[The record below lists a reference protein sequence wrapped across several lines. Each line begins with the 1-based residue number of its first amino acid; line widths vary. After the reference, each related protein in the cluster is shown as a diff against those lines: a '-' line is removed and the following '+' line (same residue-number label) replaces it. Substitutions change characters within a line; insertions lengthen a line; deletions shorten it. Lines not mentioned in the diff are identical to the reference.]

1 MIFLIIQHASTNIS
15 PNLSNITVG
24 FFSIFIVQTFIMRK
38 TFTRIRLLT
47 LFTIACFAA
56 SAQSG
61 FWKDVSETSLHIN
74 QDVRKIVP
82 KKYRTLELDTLGVKA
97 FMETAPQEFTPDA
110 KNHPLILSLPMPD
123 GSYSRFSIVK
133 YDMMQPG
140 LAAMFPYFKSY
151 SGQGIDDPYA
161 TIKID
166 WNALGFHAQI
176 LSAVKGA
183 VYIDPYAPGSLMNY
197 ISYNKNDLAPKPFFE
212 DGQLLNTGDKLST
225 PNRTQAGQCVG
236 PTLRKYRLAVACT
249 GEYAR
254 AIGFGTAVT
263 LPQALAAIQTTVNRV
278 NGVYETEVA
287 IRLVLIDS
295 NYKLVFINPTTDP
308 FAGNNNANTLINESQ
323 TQITNRIGSSNFDI
337 GHTVSTGGGGLAG
350 LGVVCTNSQ
359 KASGITGSPTPTG
372 DGYDIDYVAHEI
384 GHQFGGNHTFNAATG
399 SCSGNGS
406 SIANSEPGSGVTIQA
421 YAGICTS
428 VNDLEPHSIPYFNA
442 ISSNEI
448 TTYSINSSGNSC
460 AVQISTGNN
469 PPAIIAGSNYSIP
482 INTPFELTGSGSD
495 PDNDPLTYCWEQI
508 NVGGPFGDWNTPSGD
523 APIFRT
529 FTPVTSPT
537 RYFPQ
542 LSDQINGTTTI
553 GEILPSYARIM
564 KFRLTGRDNRAG
576 SGGICFSE
584 MTVSTIAGTGP
595 FVVTEPNTT
604 VSWEVSTFQKVK
616 WNVAKT
622 DLTPIGAANVII
634 ELSTDGGN
642 TFTEVLAAST
652 PNDGEEEITVPNSI
666 TTTARVRVKA
676 IDNVFYDMSNVDFS
690 IVASTQ
696 SGFVLNNPTVPNSCT
711 GTNMVA
717 NLNSA
722 GLSGFST
729 PITLSAT
736 GNPGPNSV
744 VFGTNP
750 LTPGAAT
757 TVTLSGT
764 VAPGAYTVT
773 VTGTAGTIVKTTNI
787 IFTVGTPAVAAT
799 LTLPANLTTGVTQK
813 PTFTWQAAAGAV
825 SYNLEV
831 ADNAAFN
838 PLTISANVSG
848 ITYTPTT
855 LLAQDAEYYWRL
867 TGVNNCGG
875 GVVAAPY
882 RFKTAQVTCAANIP
896 STDVPKTIS
905 ATGTPTVNSTL
916 NIPTGGVISDVNVL
930 TVQGTHSYVSDLTV
944 SLVSPLGT
952 EVTLFSGVCGS
963 NANFKLSFDD
973 QAPSATIPCPPTSGA
988 TRQPAQP
995 LAAFN
1000 GEDKAGVWTL
1010 KVADGFNQDG
1020 GSLTGW
1026 GLTFCVGQP
1035 TPFPV
1040 KWLTFTGKKNEN
1052 NTVLLQWSTVSEINN
1067 DHFEIERSSNGIE
1080 YNLIGK
1086 MNAATGGGEQ
1096 QYLYND
1102 NKPVFGVNYY
1112 RLKQVDKDGK
1122 FTYSK
1127 IVKVIVSKS
1136 GVQYLVYPNPTVDK
1150 SIVRMLTDMNNVT
1163 LRLNDALGKV
1173 IYKKSIAVVKAGEEI
1188 EIPVK
1193 AFGKG
1198 VYVLSINTAN
1208 SSHIEKV
1215 MVQ

>member
-1 MIFLIIQHASTNIS
+1 
-15 PNLSNITVG
+15 
-24 FFSIFIVQTFIMRK
+24 MRK
-38 TFTRIRLLT
+38 TFTHVRLLT
-47 LFTIACFAA
+47 LFTLLCFTA

-61 FWKDVSETSLHIN
+61 FWKDVSETSFHID
-74 QDVRKIVP
+74 QEARKIVP
-82 KKYRTLELDTLGVKA
+82 KKYRTVELDTLGIKD
-97 FMETAPQEFTPDA
+97 FMETAPREFTPDA

-176 LSAVKGA
+176 LSSVKGA
-183 VYIDPYAPGSLMNY
+183 VYIDPYAPGSLRNY
-197 ISYNKNDLAPKPFFE
+197 ISYNKSDLAPKPFFE
-212 DGQLLNTGDKLST
+212 DGQLLNTGDKLSMS
-225 PNRTQAGQCVG
+225 NRPQVGQCVG

-295 NYKLVFINPTTDP
+295 NHKLVFINPTTDP
-308 FAGNNNANTLINESQ
+308 FAGNSNANTLINESQ
-323 TQITNRIGSSNFDI
+323 TQITNRIGGTNYDI

-359 KASGITGSPTPTG
+359 KARGITGSPTPTG

-399 SCSGNGS
+399 NCSGNGS

-421 YAGICTS
+421 YAGICNS
-428 VNDLEPHSIPYFNA
+428 ANDLEPHSIPYFNA
-442 ISSNEI
+442 ISSDEI
-448 TTYSINSSGNSC
+448 TTYSINSTGNSC
-460 AVQISTGNN
+460 AAQISTGNN
-469 PPAIIAGSNYSIP
+469 PPVIVAGSNYSIP
-482 INTPFELTGSGSD
+482 INTPFVLTGSGTD

-508 NVGGPFGDWNTPSGD
+508 NVGGPFGDWNAPSGD

-529 FTPVTSPT
+529 FIPVTSPT

-553 GEILPSYARIM
+553 GEILPSYARVM
-564 KFRLTGRDNRAG
+564 EFRLTGRDNRAG
-576 SGGICFSE
+576 SGGVCFSE

-595 FVVTEPNTT
+595 FVVTEPNTAI
-604 VSWEVSTFQKVK
+604 SWEVGTFQKVK

-622 DLTPIGAANVII
+622 DLTPINAANVII

-642 TFTEVLAAST
+642 TFTQVLSSST
-652 PNDGEEEITVPNSI
+652 TNDGEEEITVPNSL

-736 GNPGPNSV
+736 GNPGANPV

-773 VTGTAGTIVKTTNI
+773 VTGTAGAIVKSTNI
-787 IFTVGTPAVAAT
+787 IFTVGTPAVAPTA
-799 LTLPANLTTGVTQK
+799 TLPANFAIGVVQK
-813 PTFTWQAAAGAV
+813 PTLTWQAAAGAV

-831 ADNAAFN
+831 ADNAAFS
-838 PLTISANVSG
+838 PLTISANVVGTS
-848 ITYTPTT
+848 YTPTT
-855 LLAQDAEYYWRL
+855 SLVQNTEYYWRL
-867 TGVNNCGG
+867 TGVNNCGSG
-875 GVVAAPY
+875 IISTVY
-882 RFKTAQVTCAANIP
+882 HFKTAQVVCNANVP
-896 STDVPKTIS
+896 STNVPVTI
-905 ATGTPTVNSTL
+905 PTTVSTITSTL
-916 NIPTGGVISDVNVL
+916 NIPTGGTIADVNVL
-930 TVQGTHSYVSDLTV
+930 TVQGTHTYVSDLTV
-944 SLVSPLGT
+944 SLISPLGT
-952 EVTLFSGVCGS
+952 EVTLFSGVCGTDD
-963 NANFKLSFDD
+963 NFKLSFDD
-973 QAPSATIPCPPTSGA
+973 QASSAIIPCPPTSGV

-1010 KVADGFNQDG
+1010 KVKDGFTDDG

-1040 KWLTFTGKKNEN
+1040 KWLTFTGRKNEN
-1052 NTVLLQWSTVSEINN
+1052 NTVLLQWSTASEINN

-1102 NKPVFGVNYY
+1102 NKPNYGVNYY
-1112 RLKQVDKDGK
+1112 RLKQLDKDGK

-1136 GVQYLVYPNPTVDK
+1136 GIKYLVYPNPTVDK
-1150 SIVRMLTDMNNVT
+1150 SIVRILTDMNNVT
-1163 LRLNDALGKV
+1163 IRLNDALGKV
-1173 IYKKSIAVVKAGEEI
+1173 IYKKTITVVKAGEEI

-1193 AFGKG
+1193 GFGKG
-1198 VYVLSINTAN
+1198 VYVLSINTDN